1 MKLKIIFTSELK
13 LINYSSSLLQMFLT
27 EALFKKSFRVFH
39 VDPNT
44 ASITSVSPTSFS
56 AIFKVPAVALSPSFS
71 CIIQAHPC
79 TVIKLLALKFAL
91 YLKKKSKCYLF
102 YQIFRIFTCQMVNI
116 FFAQATCSLFS
127 VSKQFMSS
135 SGKFNSVPSLFQ
147 SSPSFSATS
156 SIWSFDRMSSGISSR
171 PVNIKSKCLKNCDC
185 I

>member
-71 CIIQAHPC
+71 CIIQAHTC

-91 YLKKKSKCYLF
+91 YLKKKKVNAIYFTRYLESLPAKWSTSF
-102 YQIFRIFTCQMVNI
+102 SHKLLVHCFLSQNSSCHPQESSTLCQA
-116 FFAQATCSLFS
+116 F
-127 VSKQFMSS
+127 
-135 SGKFNSVPSLFQ
+135 
-147 SSPSFSATS
+147 SSPHQAFQQQVLFGPLTE
-156 SIWSFDRMSSGISSR
+156 
-171 PVNIKSKCLKNCDC
+171 CLLVFLLVL
-185 I
+185 

>member
-13 LINYSSSLLQMFLT
+13 LINYSSSLLEMFLT

-71 CIIQAHPC
+71 CIIQAH

-91 YLKKKSKCYLF
+91 YLKKKVNAIYFTRYLEF
-102 YQIFRIFTCQMVNI
+102 LPAKWSTSFSHKLLVHCFLSQNSSCHPQESSTLCQA
-116 FFAQATCSLFS
+116 F
-127 VSKQFMSS
+127 
-135 SGKFNSVPSLFQ
+135 
-147 SSPSFSATS
+147 SSPHQAFQQQVLFGPLTE
-156 SIWSFDRMSSGISSR
+156 
-171 PVNIKSKCLKNCDC
+171 CLLVFLLVL
-185 I
+185 